1 MEKIEGL
8 IAAPYT
14 PFDQKGELNTA
25 LIPTYADYLKRSGVK
40 GVFVN
45 GTTGEGPSLTA
56 EERMQSAEAW
66 SKNKDQQFKVIIHVG
81 HNSLRNSQQFAK
93 HAQEIGADGIGAMPP
108 NFFKPTDIASLIS
121 FNASVA
127 KAASEIGYYYYHIP
141 SMTGVNFAMI
151 DFIKEAELQIP
162 NLAGIKFTHENFM
175 DLKLC
180 LEYDDRKYTI
190 LQGRDEVL
198 LCGLALGVNAAI
210 GSTYNYM
217 APLYL
222 RMIEAFDQADLQLAN
237 ELQLKAIKIIQVLI
251 KYGGGIKAGKS
262 FMRLV
267 GLDCGNARL
276 PVQSLTSS
284 EEKLLQDELDGL
296 SFQDYTI
303 DVSAV

>member
-8 IAAPYT
+8 IAATYT
-14 PFDQKGELNTA
+14 PFDQKGELNTT
-25 LIPTYADYLKRSGVK
+25 LIPAYADYLKRSGVK

-45 GTTGEGPSLTA
+45 GTTGEGPSLTTK
-56 EERMQSAEAW
+56 ERMQSTEAW
-66 SKNKDQQFKVIIHVG
+66 VTHKDQQFKVIIHVG
-81 HNSLRNSQQFAK
+81 HNSLQTSRHFAK
-93 HAQEIGADGIGAMPP
+93 HAQEIGADGIGAMAP

-121 FNASVA
+121 FNASIA
-127 KAASEIGYYYYHIP
+127 EAASEIGYYYYHIP
-141 SMTGVNFAMI
+141 SMTGVNFPMI
-151 DFIKEAELQIP
+151 DFIKGAELQIP
-162 NLAGIKFTHENFM
+162 NLAGVKFTQENFM

-180 LEYDDRKYTI
+180 LEYADRKYSI
-190 LQGRDEVL
+190 LPGRDEVL
-198 LCGLALGVNAAI
+198 LCGLALGVKAAI

-222 RMIEAFDQADLQLAN
+222 RMMEAFDRADLKLAN
-237 ELQLKAIKIIQVLI
+237 ELQLKAIKIVQVLI

-284 EEKLLQDELDGL
+284 EEKLLQEELDAL
-296 SFQDYTI
+296 SFQDYRI